1 MARSDRANPNARNFG
16 LQSRDMSFAGK
27 NALKEGMESQSSI
40 ATMSERFA
48 QFASYMRF
56 EHNIRDMRRIE
67 RSHVQQY
74 ADTLRERTENGTLS
88 PATAQNYLSAVNRV
102 LEIARGDRAM
112 HVDPVR
118 EAGLPERRGI
128 ASTNKSVSAEQ
139 HQFALQSVSDRLGAQ
154 VALQRELGLRFE
166 ESCKINAARALSQAE
181 RTGAV
186 IITDGTKGGRDR
198 VIPIVRSEQMEALRI
213 AAQIQGNDRSLIP
226 RQLSYVQ
233 YRQDCYQQKPDNY
246 QFHGERHAYA
256 QQRYEALMGV
266 KCPVAANVD
275 HGRPHYGYIAERL
288 SMSVSGAFLLDKN
301 VREQIA
307 AELGHGRIDVTNSYL
322 G

>member
-1 MARSDRANPNARNFG
+1 
-16 LQSRDMSFAGK
+16 
-27 NALKEGMESQSSI
+27 MESQSYI

-154 VALQRELGLRFE
+154 VALQRELGCALKNPAR
-166 ESCKINAARALSQAE
+166 STQQGRCPKPNA
-181 RTGAV
+181 
-186 IITDGTKGGRDR
+186 
-198 VIPIVRSEQMEALRI
+198 P
-213 AAQIQGNDRSLIP
+213 AQSSLQTEPKVVEIGWF
-226 RQLSYVQ
+226 QLYVQ
-233 YRQDCYQQKPDNY
+233 NKWKL
-246 QFHGERHAYA
+246 FE
-256 QQRYEALMGV
+256 
-266 KCPVAANVD
+266 
-275 HGRPHYGYIAERL
+275 
-288 SMSVSGAFLLDKN
+288 
-301 VREQIA
+301 
-307 AELGHGRIDVTNSYL
+307 
-322 G
+322 